1 MVNLTHARAWVV
13 TPVRCSDYDQWAA
26 LFRAYARVHHVQLS
40 PETIEAVWR
49 RLHDHNDVLQGLIV
63 RRTYSGP
70 PVGMA
75 HYRAF
80 PQTFGPKQ
88 GCFVDDLFVD
98 PAARGEGA
106 ASAVL
111 AHLRR
116 LARVRGWGA
125 VRWLMAAD
133 NRRPR
138 PVHDG
143 TAARAPWTAKDGWV
157 A

>member
-1 MVNLTHARAWVV
+1 
-13 TPVRCSDYDQWAA
+13 
-26 LFRAYARVHHVQLS
+26 
-40 PETIEAVWR
+40 
-49 RLHDHNDVLQGLIV
+49 
-63 RRTYSGP
+63 
-70 PVGMA
+70 MA

-116 LARVRGWGA
+116 LAGVRGWGA

-138 PVHDG
+138 TVDDG
-143 TAARAPWTAKDGWV
+143 SAARAPWPAKDGWV

>member
-1 MVNLTHARAWVV
+1 
-13 TPVRCSDYDQWAA
+13 
-26 LFRAYARVHHVQLS
+26 
-40 PETIEAVWR
+40 
-49 RLHDHNDVLQGLIV
+49 
-63 RRTYSGP
+63 
-70 PVGMA
+70 
-75 HYRAF
+75 
-80 PQTFGPKQ
+80 
-88 GCFVDDLFVD
+88 
-98 PAARGEGA
+98 
-106 ASAVL
+106 VL

-138 PVHDG
+138 PVQDG